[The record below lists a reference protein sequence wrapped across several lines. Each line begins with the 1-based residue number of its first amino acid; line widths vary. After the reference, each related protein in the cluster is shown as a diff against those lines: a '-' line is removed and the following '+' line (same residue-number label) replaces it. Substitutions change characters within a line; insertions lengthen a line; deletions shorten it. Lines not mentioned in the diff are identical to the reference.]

1 MLLRLCIAI
10 CLYFVVSAGMAH
22 AQTVSLR
29 PRIEASGSAVTM
41 GDVFEG
47 VPSNIAGRALAPAPQ
62 PGQIGSL
69 QMSVLAARGMRVPES
84 LAVEGTRGSSRDA
97 GQNG

>member
-29 PRIEASGSAVTM
+29 PRIEASGPAVTM

-47 VPSNIAGRALAPAPQ
+47 VPSAIAGRALSPAPQ
-62 PGQIGSL
+62 PGQSARCKSQCFQPPL
-69 QMSVLAARGMRVPES
+69 QRQVS
-84 LAVEGTRGSSRDA
+84 TSRRRPA
-97 GQNG
+97 CALCK